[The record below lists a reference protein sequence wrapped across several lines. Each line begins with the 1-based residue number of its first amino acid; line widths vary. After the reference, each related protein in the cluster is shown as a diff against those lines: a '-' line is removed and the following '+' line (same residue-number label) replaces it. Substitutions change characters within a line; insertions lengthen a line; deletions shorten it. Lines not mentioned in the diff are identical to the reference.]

1 MELST
6 LTRQALIF
14 IDPPQS
20 SPDAIIRHMSSAL
33 FECGLI
39 TSKEAFIDSVLRR
52 EKEGPTALGEE
63 LAVPHGKCDSV
74 VQASFCVALFP
85 EPILWPGLEGP
96 EPVRLV
102 FLLAIPHA
110 EAGTT
115 HMQLLTQLTSSLV
128 DDEMRNAILNATS
141 AEEVLALLTSPDTT
155 AEETPDGSVK
165 SSRLVPLIL
174 GLIASAAFINA
185 GIHWM
190 QSLAS

>member
-1 MELST
+1 MELSA
-6 LTRQALIF
+6 LTRSELIF
-14 IDPPQS
+14 IDPPHT
-20 SPDAIIRHMSSAL
+20 SPDAVIRHMSSAL

-39 TSKEAFIDSVLRR
+39 TNNEDFIDSVLRR

-74 VQASFCVALFP
+74 VKASFCVALFP

-102 FLLAIPHA
+102 FLLAIPPN

-128 DDEMRNAILNATS
+128 EDEMRNAILNATS
-141 AEEVLALLTSPDTT
+141 VEQVLTLLSPST
-155 AEETPDGSVK
+155 APAQEAPERRVK
-165 SSRLVPLIL
+165 AQRLVPLIL
-174 GLIASAAFINA
+174 GLVALAAFINA

-190 QSLAS
+190 QSLSS

>member
-1 MELST
+1 MELSA
-6 LTRQALIF
+6 LTRSALIF

-20 SPDAIIRHMSSAL
+20 SPDAIIRHMSSGL

-39 TSKEAFIDSVLRR
+39 TNKEAFIESVLRR

-63 LAVPHGKCDSV
+63 LAVPHGKCESV

-85 EPILWPGLEGP
+85 EPIQWPGLEGP

-102 FLLAIPHA
+102 FLLAIPPE

-128 DDEMRNAILNATS
+128 EDEIRTAILSATS
-141 AEEVLALLTSPDTT
+141 AEEVLNLLSPGDTPV
-155 AEETPDGSVK
+155 AEEAEVNVK
-165 SSRLVPLIL
+165 SNRLVPIIL
-174 GLIASAAFINA
+174 GLVASAAFVNA

-190 QSLAS
+190 QSLR

>member
-6 LTRQALIF
+6 LTRQELIF

-33 FECGLI
+33 FKCGFI
-39 TSKEAFIDSVLRR
+39 TDKDAFIDSVLRR

-63 LAVPHGKCDSV
+63 LAVPHGKCESV
-74 VQASFCVALFP
+74 VQAAFSIALFP
-85 EPILWPGLEGP
+85 EPILWPGLEGD

-102 FLLAIPHA
+102 FLLAIPPA

-128 DDEMRNAILNATS
+128 DDEMRCAILNATS
-141 AEEVLALLTSPDTT
+141 AEELLALLAPHDATIQ
-155 AEETPDGSVK
+155 ETDERREK
-165 SSRLVPLIL
+165 TNRLIPLIL
-174 GLIASAAFINA
+174 GLVTSIAFINA
-185 GIHWM
+185 GIDWI
-190 QSLAS
+190 QSLT

>member
-1 MELST
+1 MELSA
-6 LTRQALIF
+6 LTRSELIF

-39 TSKEAFIDSVLRR
+39 THKDAFIDSVLRR

-63 LAVPHGKCDSV
+63 LAVPHGKCESV

-96 EPVRLV
+96 ETVRLV
-102 FLLAIPHA
+102 FLLAIPPT

-128 DDEMRNAILNATS
+128 EDEMRSAMLNATS
-141 AEEVLALLTSPDTT
+141 AEEVLTLLSPGATP
-155 AEETPDGSVK
+155 AEETPENRVK
-165 SSRLVPLIL
+165 SHRLVPLIL
-174 GLIASAAFINA
+174 GLVASAAFINA
-185 GIHWM
+185 GIRWV
-190 QSLAS
+190 QSLS